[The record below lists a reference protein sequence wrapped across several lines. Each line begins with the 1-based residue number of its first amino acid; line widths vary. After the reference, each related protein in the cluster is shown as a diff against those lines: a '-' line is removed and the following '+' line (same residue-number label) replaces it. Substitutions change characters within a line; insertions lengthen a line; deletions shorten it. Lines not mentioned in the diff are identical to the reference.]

1 VSDGTAPPG
10 PQDTALRGPQDTALR
25 GPQDTAE
32 RLDLALV
39 ARGLARSRSAAQSA
53 VAAGRVTVDGRP
65 AKRVSQRIGDDAV
78 LEVDRG
84 SGWVGRGAG
93 KLDAALDAFGV
104 AVAGRSALDL
114 GASTGGFTQVLLERG
129 ARVVVA
135 LDVGHDQLAP
145 ELRTDPRVVVVEGEN
160 ARTLTAERLAAL
172 SGSTEPPGVV
182 VADLSFIS
190 LTLVLP
196 AIAAVSGPTTDVIC
210 LIKPQFEVGR
220 GSVRGGLVRDAAE
233 RERAV
238 RAVLD
243 TASAAGLGT
252 LGLMPS
258 PVVGTHGNRE
268 ALVHLHPAR
277 GSDPTEWAASIG
289 RAVRPGPGE
298 VG

>member
-1 VSDGTAPPG
+1 VSDARSTHDG
-10 PQDTALRGPQDTALR
+10 D
-25 GPQDTAE
+25 E
-32 RLDLALV
+32 RVDVALV
-39 ARGLARSRSAAQSA
+39 ARGLVRSRSAAQTA
-53 VAAGRVTVDGRP
+53 VTDGRVRVDGVV
-65 AKRVSQRIGDDAV
+65 AKRVSQRVAAAAV

-104 AVAGRSALDL
+104 EVTGRSALDL

-129 ARVVVA
+129 ARSVVA

-145 ELRTDPRVVVVEGEN
+145 ELREDARVVVVEGEN
-160 ARTLTAERLAAL
+160 ARTLTPERLAVLTGTPEA
-172 SGSTEPPGVV
+172 PGLV

-196 AIAAVSGPTTDVIC
+196 AIAAVAAPDADVIL

-220 GSVRGGLVRDAAE
+220 TCVRGGLVPDAGD

-243 TASAAGLGT
+243 TASTAGLGT
-252 LGLMPS
+252 VGLIPS

-268 ALVHLHPAR
+268 ALVHLHRLR
-277 GSDPTEWAASIG
+277 GSDPTEWTSSIG
-289 RAVRPGPGE
+289 RVVRGPAGE
-298 VG
+298 DG

>member
-1 VSDGTAPPG
+1 MSD
-10 PQDTALRGPQDTALR
+10 
-25 GPQDTAE
+25 E
-32 RLDLALV
+32 RVDLALV
-39 ARGLARSRSAAQSA
+39 ARGLVRSRSAAQAA
-53 VAAGRVTVDGRP
+53 VVAGRVRADGTVV
-65 AKRVSQRIGDDAV
+65 KRVSQRVGDDAV

-93 KLDAALDAFGV
+93 KLDAALDTFGID
-104 AVAGRSALDL
+104 VAGALALDL

-129 ARVVVA
+129 ARSVVA

-145 ELRTDPRVVVVEGEN
+145 ELRDDPRVVVVEGEN
-160 ARTLTAERLAAL
+160 ARTLTPERLAEL
-172 SGSTEPPGVV
+172 TGSADAPDVV

-196 AIAAVSGPTTDVIC
+196 AIAAVAGPHADVIC

-220 GSVRGGLVRDAAE
+220 ANVRGGLVRDVAE

-243 TASAAGLGT
+243 TAAATGLLT
-252 LGLMPS
+252 VGLIPS

-268 ALVHLHPAR
+268 ALVHLHRSR
-277 GSDPTEWAASIG
+277 GSDPTEWASSIG
-289 RAVRPGPGE
+289 RAVRPDPGE